1 MLISWLM
8 WNQST
13 KGGSTNQKLI
23 FSIYH
28 SQTSSSIS
36 LFWGEKEAI
45 KKKKIFFV
53 LQRQE
58 EHKFVYGPIH

>member
-1 MLISWLM
+1 M

-36 LFWGEKEAI
+36 LF
-45 KKKKIFFV
+45 
-53 LQRQE
+53 
-58 EHKFVYGPIH
+58 